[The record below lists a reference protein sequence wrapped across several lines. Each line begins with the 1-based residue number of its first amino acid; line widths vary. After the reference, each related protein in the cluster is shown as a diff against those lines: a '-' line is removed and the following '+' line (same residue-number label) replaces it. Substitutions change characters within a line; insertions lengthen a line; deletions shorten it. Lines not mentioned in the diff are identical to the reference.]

1 MLPFRMAKISWQS
14 QTSLSARSDP
24 DFSDSHPQ
32 IRMERLLLS
41 RYQKRTS
48 NSRSSLFLI
57 ELIIAILFF
66 SLVSAV
72 CLRAF
77 ARSHI
82 LTENARDLNAALMH
96 VESTAELL
104 RAGESVEA
112 QTFYSSSW
120 DTCEEKKAAYM
131 ITVKE
136 KDASDEDSGTDSLT
150 TYRITARQLNNGRKI
165 YSLNVTCHT
174 PYSIKEAAG
183 HE

>member
-1 MLPFRMAKISWQS
+1 M
-14 QTSLSARSDP
+14 
-24 DFSDSHPQ
+24 
-32 IRMERLLLS
+32 
-41 RYQKRTS
+41 KRTS

-104 RAGESVEA
+104 RAGGHRLS
-112 QTFYSSSW
+112 TLLPG
-120 DTCEEKKAAYM
+120 
-131 ITVKE
+131 IHVKRRRP
-136 KDASDEDSGTDSLT
+136 L
-150 TYRITARQLNNGRKI
+150 I
-165 YSLNVTCHT
+165 
-174 PYSIKEAAG
+174 
-183 HE
+183 

>member
-1 MLPFRMAKISWQS
+1 M
-14 QTSLSARSDP
+14 
-24 DFSDSHPQ
+24 
-32 IRMERLLLS
+32 
-41 RYQKRTS
+41 KRTS

-120 DTCEEKKAAYM
+120 DTCEEKDTAYV

-136 KDASDEDSGTDSLT
+136 KKASGED
-150 TYRITARQLNNGRKI
+150 
-165 YSLNVTCHT
+165 NV
-174 PYSIKEAAG
+174 AD
-183 HE
+183 

>member
-1 MLPFRMAKISWQS
+1 M
-14 QTSLSARSDP
+14 
-24 DFSDSHPQ
+24 
-32 IRMERLLLS
+32 
-41 RYQKRTS
+41 KRTS

-104 RAGESVEA
+104 RAGESVET

-136 KDASDEDSGTDSLT
+136 KDASDEDSGTAGLT
-150 TYRITARQLNNGRKI
+150 TYQINARQLNNGRKI

>member
-1 MLPFRMAKISWQS
+1 M
-14 QTSLSARSDP
+14 
-24 DFSDSHPQ
+24 
-32 IRMERLLLS
+32 
-41 RYQKRTS
+41 KRTS

-96 VESTAELL
+96 VESTA
-104 RAGESVEA
+104 A
-112 QTFYSSSW
+112 QAFYSSSW

-136 KDASDEDSGTDSLT
+136 KDASDEDSGTDGLT
-150 TYRITARQLNNGRKI
+150 TYQITARQLNNGRKI

>member
-1 MLPFRMAKISWQS
+1 
-14 QTSLSARSDP
+14 
-24 DFSDSHPQ
+24 
-32 IRMERLLLS
+32 MERLLLS
-41 RYQKRTS
+41 RYQKGAANETNFQQPLFSVSDRTDHCHS
-48 NSRSSLFLI
+48 VLLTG
-57 ELIIAILFF
+57 
-66 SLVSAV
+66 
-72 CLRAF
+72 
-77 ARSHI
+77 I

-136 KDASDEDSGTDSLT
+136 KDASDEDSGTDGLT

>member
-1 MLPFRMAKISWQS
+1 M
-14 QTSLSARSDP
+14 
-24 DFSDSHPQ
+24 
-32 IRMERLLLS
+32 
-41 RYQKRTS
+41 KRTS

-112 QTFYSSSW
+112 QTLTFYSSSW
-120 DTCEEKKAAYM
+120 DTCEEKDAAYV

-136 KDASDEDSGTDSLT
+136 KKASGEDNVADGLT
-150 TYRITARQLNNGRKI
+150 TYRITARQSDTGRKI